1 MLSKMSI
8 IKCSTENK
16 IRFKSKIIKQGVF
29 RSRNVKSKETSP
41 FYKIPPHVPRKCNFR
56 YNIDPRAII
65 FPSKRVLTETM
76 ENKD

>member
-1 MLSKMSI
+1 MSI

-16 IRFKSKIIKQGVF
+16 FRFKSKIIKQGVF
-29 RSRNVKSKETSP
+29 RSRNVKSKVTSP

-65 FPSKRVLTETM
+65 FPSKRVLIETM

>member
-1 MLSKMSI
+1 MSI

-41 FYKIPPHVPRKCNFR
+41 FYEIPPHVPRKCNFR

-65 FPSKRVLTETM
+65 FPSKRVLIETM